1 MYNSVQNDD
10 ELSPILHGY
19 GDGGGDDDDD
29 DDDGGYGVSLRFH
42 LGRDIRMHA

>member
-10 ELSPILHGY
+10 ELSPILHG
-19 GDGGGDDDDD
+19 GDDDDD
-29 DDDGGYGVSLRFH
+29 DDDGGDGVSLRFH